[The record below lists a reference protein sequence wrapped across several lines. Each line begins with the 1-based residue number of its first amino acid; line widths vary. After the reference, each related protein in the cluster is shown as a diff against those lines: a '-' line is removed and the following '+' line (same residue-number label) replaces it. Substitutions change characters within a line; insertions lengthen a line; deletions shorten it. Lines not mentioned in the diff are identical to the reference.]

1 MAGVTA
7 APALPP
13 KGNRMKR
20 LGRYRLIGMAILGAI
35 AAGLIARAEY
45 LNFNDYCYSEGS
57 YLGDQGLI
65 DATIRYEIDHVPANY
80 FSQGGKKYASVEEF
94 HQVNPICCRLEKW
107 GDPNIKTWD
116 FRARIWAHRIIGEYF
131 FVVDLWYRFK
141 DEGQNQFTL
150 AHYLINACGKVGK
163 AGFGGYVNLPTG
175 ATRAWEGPG
184 HE

>member
-45 LNFNDYCYSEGS
+45 LNFNDYCYSEGR

-65 DATIRYEIDHVPANY
+65 DAAIRYEIDHVPASY
-80 FSQGGKKYASVEEF
+80 FSQGGKKYTSVEEF
-94 HQVNPICCRLEKW
+94 RQVNPICCLLEKW
-107 GDPNIKTWD
+107 GDPNVKTWD
-116 FRARIWAHRIIGEYF
+116 RRARIWARRIVGEEI
-131 FVVDLWYRFK
+131 FVVDLWYRFR
-141 DEGQNQFTL
+141 DEGQYQFTS
-150 AHYLINACGKVGK
+150 AHYLINACGKVREV
-163 AGFGGYVNLPTG
+163 AFGGSDNSPTG
-175 ATRAWEGPG
+175 ATRAWEGFG
-184 HE
+184 RE